1 MVSMELNSS
10 KLIILMEGI
19 WRSDRDR
26 PSFFHIRVNGESPR
40 ATVQVKVVRS
50 PCCRLEG
57 ARKGTTLG
65 ATKRIIHSGCK

>member
-10 KLIILMEGI
+10 KLIILMEG
-19 WRSDRDR
+19 RVSRDKGR
-26 PSFFHIRVNGESPR
+26 PSFFHMRVNGESPR

-57 ARKGTTLG
+57 ARNGTTLG
-65 ATKRIIHSGCK
+65 ATKRRIESL